1 MTSGEVPNAIT
12 LLPDRLCSVALRT
25 PPRTSN
31 RAHFFTT
38 DHTLIYQPFSSDF
51 GPLNMSCLYRFCQ
64 QLIGLLKMADTQHKI
79 IYYHSAMDGAKR
91 ANSICLVCS
100 YCVLYEGMTADEA
113 YRPFVGMYPSL
124 PPFRDASYG
133 PSTYNITVLDVLR
146 GIQHAK
152 EVGFMQFG
160 AHPVTRV
167 PFSTFDCQEY
177 DHYER
182 VENGDLNWIVPG
194 KFIAFSGP
202 SNTSMNLANGIC
214 THAPEFFLPFFRRA
228 GVTAVVRLNKKMYDR
243 RRFVDGGIRHYD
255 LYFVDG
261 GIPSEAI
268 VKEFISLSEQEGVV
282 AVHCKAGLG
291 RTGTLIACFMMKHFN
306 FTANA
311 AIGYIRVCRPGSII
325 GPQQHF
331 LMEVQGRMQR
341 WGEEWRREVGEGRPY
356 QIVGKQRI
364 KDSDQQNDQEPRDK
378 TRESNRTPTKPSSHS
393 SKVTPTTTTSVALTQ
408 TSTLNTPS
416 SGRPMNQRTG
426 TKPPTLSSLTTP
438 SNASPSI
445 DPNPSPIR
453 GPIKYQYSQRL
464 PERAEQKTP
473 ISTSSK
479 SSSSKAGNTST
490 YTTSYGRLSNSMKNS
505 PSPHTRQTRLS
516 GTSNVSPTQ
525 SSVRPSSTKASRK

>member
-1 MTSGEVPNAIT
+1 MSSNELSNAVAIFK
-12 LLPDRLCSVALRT
+12 DRLYYVALRSQ
-25 PPRTSN
+25 PRTSS
-31 RAHFFTT
+31 RIHFFTT
-38 DHTLIYQPFSSDF
+38 DNTLLYQPFSADF
-51 GPLNMSCLYRFCQ
+51 GPLNMSCLYRFCI
-64 QLIGLLKMADTQHKI
+64 QLLDLLKTTEAQGTA
-79 IYYHSAMDGAKR
+79 IYYYSGMDGTKR
-91 ANSICLVCS
+91 ANSICLICS

-146 GIQHAK
+146 GLQHARD
-152 EVGFMQFG
+152 VGFMQFG
-160 AHPVTRV
+160 INPQTRA
-167 PFSTFDCQEY
+167 PFSTFNCQEY

-214 THAPEFFLPFFRRA
+214 THSPEFYIPYFQRS

-243 RRFVDGGIRHYD
+243 KRFVDKGIRHYD

-268 VKEFISLSEQEGVV
+268 VKKFIEISEQEGVV

-291 RTGTLIACFMMKHFN
+291 RTGTLIACFMMKHYN

-331 LMEVQGRMQR
+331 LTEVQGRMQR
-341 WGEEWRREVGEGRPY
+341 MGEEWRREMGDGRPF
-356 QIVGKQRI
+356 QI
-364 KDSDQQNDQEPRDK
+364 N
-378 TRESNRTPTKPSSHS
+378 TRQGRSEYESQRTPEKEREPEQYRTAHSLPSTVPVSFRNPSSRT
-393 SKVTPTTTTSVALTQ
+393 TPPNDRTTPQ
-408 TSTLNTPS
+408 PNPRTLNISPLTS
-416 SGRPMNQRTG
+416 S
-426 TKPPTLSSLTTP
+426 
-438 SNASPSI
+438 ASRSPAI

-453 GPIKYQYSQRL
+453 GPIKYQHSQRP
-464 PERAEQKTP
+464 PERPERRTTT
-473 ISTSSK
+473 STSSPQ
-479 SSSSKAGNTST
+479 SASSKMGYTST
-490 YTTSYGRLSNSMKNS
+490 YTSSYGGLSSSMKTTS
-505 PSPHTRQTRLS
+505 PSGTRETRSTGLS
-516 GTSNVSPTQ
+516 RTVPVRSNVA
-525 SSVRPSSTKASRK
+525 STRSIRK